1 MDGGRLEE
9 WLHPTNGT
17 PEERDTPKN
26 LSLVESLDIPIDVA
40 CALDYLHNH
49 CETPIVNCDL
59 KPNNVLLDKDLTG
72 HVSDFGLA
80 LLNLTGNESE
90 NHSEFHWNKKDRS
103 IGYAAPG
110 NFSAH
115 ASQFP
120 LFYFALFNL
129 SASF

>member
-1 MDGGRLEE
+1 MDGGSLEE

-17 PEERDTPKN
+17 PEERDAPKN
-26 LSLVESLDIPIDVA
+26 LSLVESLDIAIDVA

-49 CETPIVNCDL
+49 CETPIVYCDL

-80 LLNLTGNESE
+80 LLNLTGNELE
-90 NHSEFHWNKKDRS
+90 NHSSS
-103 IGYAAPG
+103 IGIRGSVGYAAPG

-120 LFYFALFNL
+120 LFYFALFN
-129 SASF
+129 